1 MPSAPLIGVTGQ
13 VSAVDKQFT
22 GEENLRLIADLRHL
36 GRDEGRRRVAELLER
51 FDLVDAA
58 GKPASTYSGGMRR
71 RLDLAMTLIGD
82 PRIIFL
88 DEPTTGLDPRSRRVM
103 WQTIRE
109 LVAGGVTILLTTQ
122 YLEEADRLAD
132 RIAILD
138 QRPDRRRGHARGA
151 QATRP
156 GRPHP
161 ARRSPDATELER
173 AAGVLDVADRDDEAL
188 SLLVPGTGGVGSLRT
203 LLDQARRR
211 LARRE
216 RAVRPDPRPR
226 RCLPDA
232 HGRPG
237 RQQRWHHDD
246 RAPDG
251 RRLGDHAPPQPPP
264 DAALSLADPLHRG
277 LPVVFLLLFVYVFG
291 GAIGAGLGDVTAGR
305 EAYLAYV
312 IPGILLMTV
321 AGGAQGTA
329 ISVAMDM
336 TEGIIARFRTMAI
349 ARGAVLTGHVVGSV
363 IQTMLAVVIVM
374 AVALLIGFRPTTG
387 PLEWVAAAGLLAL
400 TAVAISWLSVALG
413 MVPKDVE
420 TASNLPM
427 FLVILP
433 FLSSGFVPTETMPGP
448 LAWFAE
454 HQPFTPI
461 IETIRGLLLG
471 TPIGSDGIVAV
482 AWCVGISIL
491 GYLWSRRLYDR
502 NPA

>member
-1 MPSAPLIGVTGQ
+1 MTALPMVADSATMLRR
-13 VSAVDKQFT
+13 
-22 GEENLRLIADLRHL
+22 NLRR
-36 GRDEGRRRVAELLER
+36 
-51 FDLVDAA
+51 
-58 GKPASTYSGGMRR
+58 MRR
-71 RLDLAMTLIGD
+71 YPSLTL
-82 PRIIFL
+82 F
-88 DEPTTGLDPRSRRVM
+88 
-103 WQTIRE
+103 
-109 LVAGGVTILLTTQ
+109 
-122 YLEEADRLAD
+122 
-132 RIAILD
+132 IA
-138 QRPDRRRGHARGA
+138 
-151 QATRP
+151 
-156 GRPHP
+156 
-161 ARRSPDATELER
+161 
-173 AAGVLDVADRDDEAL
+173 
-188 SLLVPGTGGVGSLRT
+188 
-203 LLDQARRR
+203 
-211 LARRE
+211 
-216 RAVRPDPRPR
+216 
-226 RCLPDA
+226 
-232 HGRPG
+232 
-237 RQQRWHHDD
+237 
-246 RAPDG
+246 
-251 RRLGDHAPPQPPP
+251 
-264 DAALSLADPLHRG
+264 G

-291 GAIGAGLGDVTAGR
+291 GAIGAGMGDVTAGR

-363 IQTMLAVVIVM
+363 IQTMLAVVIVT

-387 PLEWVAAAGLLAL
+387 PLEWAAAAGLLAL
-400 TAVAISWLSVALG
+400 AAVAISWLSVALG

-433 FLSSGFVPTETMPGP
+433 FLSSGFVPTATMPGP

-471 TPIGSDGIVAV
+471 TPIGSDGIVAI

-502 NPA
+502 NPAS